1 MDRQCDEAGIGRFR
15 LAAHDVRG
23 LGRPLPRPWAFR
35 SKIKIVVSD
44 RRHPIASSMIQA
56 ALFVGNACQC
66 GEVDLDPKAS
76 RLSGVEHEAGC
87 DDVLGSRRP
96 RESTG
101 SAKSRCPDLM
111 MGQSES
117 PCSRASARVSQPC
130 QTITGSMT
138 SAASESTHHQPKSA
152 YAPTP
157 MSSASDR

>member
-1 MDRQCDEAGIGRFR
+1 VGIPQQDQNCGE
-15 LAAHDVRG
+15 
-23 LGRPLPRPWAFR
+23 RPSAPY
-35 SKIKIVVSD
+35 
-44 RRHPIASSMIQA
+44 ASSMIQA